1 MFEGEFNHAGE
12 ACVFETLPHFETND
26 DDHRRL
32 RRGASPMDDLYEH
45 LGAPD
50 T

>member
-12 ACVFETLPHFETND
+12 ACAFETPPHFETND
-26 DDHRRL
+26 DDRRL
-32 RRGASPMDDLYEH
+32 RRGDSLVDDLYEY